1 MDSAEILKLRTML
14 LFLNRNQKNCT
25 VTAISRILGEEKYR
39 ISRLLTEME
48 KEGLVDKTDPRD
60 PHLTPEGQQ
69 KAHVYRDRIEVITD
83 HLMYEGVDVESAQK
97 DAFHWALYNT
107 ECSMEAIRK
116 STEKYR
122 IKSLLRG
129 QRMFGG
135 ATLCRQMKDGI
146 YQFPFVVYREK
157 AEGGNPISMADEAFE
172 HPCTIGVE
180 GGEGVL
186 RLRTQT
192 ITMAVGDRGEKQIG
206 RIKEVQYYEYGNLIP
221 AEINGNVIS
230 IPMSALQF
238 LNLGEGQIFH
248 GSVCLNLQISCGWE
262 HTKTANTV
270 FTVLI

>member
-25 VTAISRILGEEKYR
+25 VTNVARILGEEKYR
-39 ISRLLTEME
+39 ISRLLSEME
-48 KEGLVDKTDPRD
+48 KEGWVDKADPRN
-60 PHLTPEGQQ
+60 PRLTPEGER
-69 KAHVYRDRIEVITD
+69 KALWYRERIEVITD

-97 DAFHWALYNT
+97 DAFCWALCNT

-122 IKSLLRG
+122 IKNLLRG
-129 QRMFGG
+129 QRRFTGS
-135 ATLCRQMKDGI
+135 ALCRQMRDGI
-146 YQFPFVVYREK
+146 YQFPFVIYREK
-157 AEGGNPISMADEAFE
+157 AEYGSHISMADEAFE

-192 ITMAVGDRGEKQIG
+192 ISLPVGDNGEKQHG

-230 IPMSALQF
+230 IPMSVLQF
-238 LNLGEGQIFH
+238 MNLGEGQLLH
-248 GSVCLNLQISCGWE
+248 GSVCLHLKISCGWE
-262 HTKTANTV
+262 HTQTANTI
-270 FTVLI
+270 FTVFI